1 MENMIYPVVRTIAVY
16 LLFLSVF
23 MELVKNSPI
32 KTYVYMFAG
41 MMFVLLVAGALLRMF
56 SLDFSMEDILIQAKD
71 ADQFYSQLEKA
82 QEAGEEELKRRVE
95 QAEQGGANAP

>member
-23 MELVKNSPI
+23 MQLVENSPI
-32 KTYVYMFAG
+32 KTYVHMFAG

-56 SLDFSMEDILIQAKD
+56 SLDFSMEDILIQAKE
-71 ADQFYSQLEKA
+71 ADRFYSRLEEA

-95 QAEQGGANAP
+95 QTEQGGADVP